1 MSTDGN
7 QNTGTGTDGGTGSGG
22 GQDRIEREIS
32 IAAPVE
38 RVWAVLTEPEHV
50 GSWFGQGEPTPV
62 DLRPGGIMRLDHG
75 EYGQFPTTVVT
86 VDPPHRFSYRWASA
100 FPGEVATEGNS
111 TLVEFTLTPE
121 GDGTRLRV
129 VETGFAALTI
139 PEERRK
145 TAGYESHSAG
155 WSGQVE
161 NIRRYT
167 EQLAA

>member
-1 MSTDGN
+1 MSTGSN
-7 QNTGTGTDGGTGSGG
+7 QHKDSDAGGTH
-22 GQDRIEREIS
+22 DRIEREIS

-62 DLRPGGIMRLDHG
+62 DLRPGGIMELDHG
-75 EYGQFPTTVVT
+75 EYGRFLTKIVK
-86 VDPPHRFSYRWASA
+86 VDPPHHFSYRWAGA
-100 FPGEVATEGNS
+100 HPGEVAVEGNS

-129 VETGFAALTI
+129 VETGFAGLRI
-139 PEERRK
+139 PEDRRK
-145 TAGYESHSAG
+145 TAGYESHCEG
-155 WSGQVE
+155 WSAQVE

>member
-7 QNTGTGTDGGTGSGG
+7 QSTDSGAGGDGR
-22 GQDRIEREIS
+22 DRIEREIS

-50 GSWFGQGEPTPV
+50 GSWFGQGRPTPV
-62 DLRPGGIMRLDHG
+62 DLRPGGIMQLDHG
-75 EYGQFPTTVVT
+75 EYGQFPTTIVA
-86 VDPPHRFSYRWASA
+86 VDPPRHFSYRWASA

-139 PEERRK
+139 PEDRRK
-145 TAGYESHSAG
+145 TAGYESHSEG

-161 NIRRYT
+161 NIRRYA

>member
-1 MSTDGN
+1 MSTNSSAGAPGDA
-7 QNTGTGTDGGTGSGG
+7 
-22 GQDRIEREIS
+22 DRNRVEREIS

-75 EYGQFPTTVVT
+75 EYGQFPTTIVK
-86 VDPPHRFSYRWASA
+86 VDPPHYFSYRWASA
-100 FPGEVATEGNS
+100 YPGEVAVEGNS

-129 VETGFAALTI
+129 VETGFADIVI
-139 PEERRK
+139 PEDRM
-145 TAGYESHSAG
+145 TSASYESHAAG

-161 NIRRYT
+161 NIQRYA
-167 EQLAA
+167 ERLAA